1 MLIITKND
9 KIKKQDVSIL
19 RSATM
24 TQILETVDKSRLTV
38 NPLLKNKSEL
48 GQFFTPSSISIF
60 MASLFSED
68 KLNNAKVLDAGAG
81 IGSLTSAFL
90 ARLISENIGKADLH
104 LLEIDEML
112 EPYLSET
119 LALFKDY
126 IEINSQIIIDDFI
139 EWAAYSLLDEESLL
153 AKDKQRFTHAIL
165 NPPYKKIKSNSKHRK
180 LLRKAGI
187 ETVNLYSAFVALTV
201 DLMSDGGEIVFII
214 PRSFCNGPYFRHF
227 RQHLLNKT
235 SIKHMHL
242 FESRDKAFKD
252 DEVLQENVIM
262 KLEKGTVQEDVKISI
277 STDDSFSDYKEYRY
291 PFEKIVQP
299 NDIEK
304 FIHINTTNEET
315 LIEKHPNVCYSLE
328 ELNIE
333 VSTGPVVDFRV
344 KENLREMPGEGT
356 VPLFYPNH
364 FVGTSLEYPKMMKKP
379 NAIIRNEK
387 VEKWLYPNG
396 HYVVVKRFSSK
407 EEKRRIVAG
416 VLTPES
422 VNDPVVGF
430 ENGLNVLH
438 YNKSGISKEVAY
450 GLYAYLNSTPV
461 DKYFRIFNGHT
472 QVNATDLRTMKF
484 PSRDILISLGKWV
497 IENIE
502 NVGQVEID
510 SKLEELLLSDRGN
523 A

>member
-1 MLIITKND
+1 
-9 KIKKQDVSIL
+9 
-19 RSATM
+19 M
-24 TQILETVDKSRLTV
+24 TQILEKVDKLRLAV

-60 MASLFSED
+60 MASLFNED
-68 KLNNAKVLDAGAG
+68 KLNCPKILDAGAG
-81 IGSLTSAFL
+81 IGSLTSAFM
-90 ARLISENIGKADLH
+90 ARLISENVSKADIT
-104 LLEIDEML
+104 LLEIDSML
-112 EPYLSET
+112 EPFLSKT
-119 LALFKDY
+119 LTLFKDD
-126 IEINSQIIIDDFI
+126 INISSKIIIDDFI
-139 EWAAYSLLDEESLL
+139 EWAAISLLNEESLF
-153 AKDKQRFTHAIL
+153 APNNQRFTHAIL

-180 LLRKAGI
+180 LLSKTGI
-187 ETVNLYSAFVALTV
+187 ETVNLYSAFVALTIN
-201 DLMSDGGEIVFII
+201 LMSEGGEIVFII

-227 RQHLLNKT
+227 RHHILNKT
-235 SIKHMHL
+235 SIKHIHL
-242 FESRDKAFKD
+242 FESRNKAFRD

-262 KLEKGTVQEDVKISI
+262 KLEKGSLQEDVTVSI

-328 ELNIE
+328 ELDIQ

-344 KENLREMPGEGT
+344 KENLREMPEEGT
-356 VPLFYPNH
+356 VPLLYPNH
-364 FVGTSLEYPKMMKKP
+364 FVGTVLEYPKVMKKP

-387 VEKWLYPNG
+387 VEKWLYPMG
-396 HYVVVKRFSSK
+396 YYVVIKRFSSK

-416 VLTPES
+416 ILSPENI
-422 VNDPVVGF
+422 NDPVVGF

-438 YNKSGISKEVAY
+438 CNKKGISKEVAY
-450 GLYAYLNSTPV
+450 GLYAYLNTIIV

-484 PSRDILISLGKWV
+484 PSIDILIKLGEWIIKVKGSLGTV
-497 IENIE
+497 N
-502 NVGQVEID
+502 ID
-510 SKLEELLLSDRGN
+510 SKLEELLINDRRN
-523 A
+523 AK